1 MAPWVLNDATE
12 PIEMGR
18 DLFFDGGVFDPST
31 LMAYIEGFSVKDPT
45 VDMSALAQ
53 INV

>member
-1 MAPWVLNDATE
+1 
-12 PIEMGR
+12 
-18 DLFFDGGVFDPST
+18 
-31 LMAYIEGFSVKDPT
+31 MAYIEGFSVKDPT